1 MDSSLS
7 GLAPLN
13 SAGVNDRRNG
23 AFLAIAGLA
32 AAVALA
38 AAVWLVAAAYLR
50 QARTDAERV
59 AAAERRNVALALA
72 SQVDAALAQTDD
84 ALLGMRRVWLENGD
98 DAFRREDLARA
109 AARRGGEVFEQFVL
123 FDREGRIIYT
133 TPKGYGAWALGADT
147 EHFFVHR
154 RDPLVDE
161 PHFGR
166 PFFGRLAGR
175 WHMQITRPLIDS
187 AGDFAGV
194 IAASVRPERFA
205 ELHRGLELGPGGVI
219 AIIRETGEYVAR
231 TDRHDEVV
239 GRFSL
244 IKPLS
249 DLTGADHGEITVQP
263 VVDGVE
269 RVYSWR
275 KARGAPLY
283 LLVGQPVAQIFGPVE
298 ALRRKVYFWLGGLT
312 LVSGG
317 LAAALAYAA
326 AQRGRALAALRES
339 ESRFRGMFENSNAGI
354 AFTGPGGRFIDAND
368 AFLKMMR
375 CSRGDLLEKTVA
387 DFTHPDDMAQ
397 EAPLFDQ
404 LLRGVRR
411 EYRLVKRCLPLG
423 GGMMWLDVSVS
434 AVRGDDG
441 RARMLVGAVVDVTD
455 LKANEAALAI
465 SNAELEQFGYVASHD
480 LRQPLRMIISY
491 LSLLEK
497 RVGAE
502 LDGEASEFLNYARD
516 GARRMEHMLASLLEY
531 SRIGRHG
538 EPMTLHDSRDALD
551 EAMRYLGPDIEI
563 SGAKVTVSGDWPR
576 IVASEDEMVRLFQ
589 NLLSNALK
597 YRRPG
602 AAPTVAVSVVLEN
615 GEWLFTVTDDGVG
628 FPPDQTGRLFKVFQR
643 LAGPDE
649 CEGTGVGLAVCRK
662 IVERHGGKI
671 WAESSGKGRGATF
684 RFTLPTI
691 QTGPRAA

>member
-1 MDSSLS
+1 MDS
-7 GLAPLN
+7 PLG
-13 SAGVNDRRNG
+13 STRTGGRRDW
-23 AFLAIAGLA
+23 AFLAAVGLFAAAGLA
-32 AAVALA
+32 L
-38 AAVWLVAAAYLR
+38 AVWLVATAYLR
-50 QARTDAERV
+50 QAQADAERV

-72 SQVDAALAQTDD
+72 SQIDAALAQTDD
-84 ALLGMRRVWLENGD
+84 ALLAMRRVWLEDGD
-98 DAFRREDLARA
+98 DAFRREDLTRA
-109 AARRGGEVFEQFVL
+109 TTRRGGEVFEQFVL
-123 FDREGRIIYT
+123 FDRDGRIIYT
-133 TPKGYGAWALGADT
+133 TPMGFGAWALGADI
-147 EHFFVHR
+147 EHFNVHQR
-154 RDPLVDE
+154 HPLVDE

-175 WHMQITRPLIDS
+175 WHMQITRPLID
-187 AGDFAGV
+187 ADGNFAGV

-219 AIIRETGEYVAR
+219 GIIRETGEYVAR

-239 GRFSL
+239 GRSSQ

-249 DLTGADHGEITVQP
+249 DLIGADHGEITVQAN
-263 VVDGVE
+263 VDGVE

-275 KARGAPLY
+275 KTRGAPLY
-283 LLVGQPVAQIFGPVE
+283 LMVGQPVAQILGPVE

-312 LVSGG
+312 LVCSG

-339 ESRFRGMFENSNAGI
+339 ESRLRGMYESSNAGI
-354 AFTGPGGRFIDAND
+354 AFTGPGGRFIDGND

-375 CSRGDLLEKTVA
+375 CSRGDLLQRTVA
-387 DFTHPDDMAQ
+387 DFTHPDDMAA
-397 EAPLFDQ
+397 EAPLFDE

-411 EYRLVKRCLPLG
+411 EYRIVKRSLPMG
-423 GGMMWLDVSVS
+423 GGMLWVDVSVA

-441 RARMLVGAVVDVTD
+441 RVQMLVGAVVDVTE

-480 LRQPLRMIISY
+480 LRQPLRMITSY
-491 LSLLEK
+491 LTLLEK

-502 LDGEASEFLNYARD
+502 LGAEALEFLGYARD

-538 EPMTLHDSRDALD
+538 EPMTPHDSREALD
-551 EAMRYLGPDIEI
+551 EALRYLRPDVELC
-563 SGAKVTVSGDWPR
+563 GAAVSVSGEWPR
-576 IVASEDEMVRLFQ
+576 IVASQDEMVRLFQ

-597 YRRPG
+597 YRRLG
-602 AAPTVAVSVVLEN
+602 VAPNVSVSVALEN
-615 GEWLFTVTDDGVG
+615 GEWLFTVADNGVG

-649 CEGTGVGLAVCRK
+649 YEGTGVGLAVCRK
-662 IVERHGGKI
+662 IVERHGGRI
-671 WAESSGKGRGATF
+671 WGESPGKGKGATF
-684 RFTLPTI
+684 HFTLPTI
-691 QTGPRAA
+691 QTGPRAS